1 MAEKITVPTLGE
13 SVTEATVSKWLKSQG
28 EKVIADEPL
37 VELETDKVNVE
48 VPSPTSGVLGNIV
61 VKEGETVN
69 VGSLLGTVDNST
81 QEKEKNTNEISNY
94 SPPKK
99 EEKDKKPKIFNE
111 EKIEKPKKNKPK
123 KIEEPVLKLEDEEP
137 LILEE
142 VHEESAVQK
151 VEKKISPAARKMA
164 IESNVDLNKIEGSG
178 KNGIVL
184 KEDIMA
190 LMGSKPAPSE
200 RKINHGPE
208 ERVKMTRL
216 RLTIAKRLKEAQEN
230 AAMLTTFNEVDMS
243 EVISMR
249 SAYKDEFQNKY
260 GVKLQ
265 LDPTFQPHL
274 NLYEGIVF
282 QLIGDNGKNKSVI
295 AKGGRYDELV
305 RSFSPNEK
313 IFNGIGFTISVDILR
328 NLIKEEKTDKK
339 RILLMFKDSYLLEKG
354 MNEQKVQ
361 QRKGNIAVLHLNPC
375 DDLAKANQ
383 IMKENNCSEILW
395 VK

>member
-1 MAEKITVPTLGE
+1 MTTSIVKLSSTRLINKKRPIRLFTNGMVF
-13 SVTEATVSKWLKSQG
+13 
-28 EKVIADEPL
+28 
-37 VELETDKVNVE
+37 DKKQN
-48 VPSPTSGVLGNIV
+48 N
-61 VKEGETVN
+61 K
-69 VGSLLGTVDNST
+69 NSFKL
-81 QEKEKNTNEISNY
+81 QEKLQSGIELIGYDTKYPEIEVINILFDSIDNINL
-94 SPPKK
+94 
-99 EEKDKKPKIFNE
+99 KDGCNLFLLVSTTKIM
-111 EKIEKPKKNKPK
+111 
-123 KIEEPVLKLEDEEP
+123 D
-137 LILEE
+137 LILNKYKNNNFEE
-142 VHEESAVQK
+142 IKKSLVNFDQDNLSKLGIDEDDKYILKDLLFTRGEPIAILKKLKTIYGTSK
-151 VEKKISPAARKMA
+151 TLDDLNFLFETLSKIS
-164 IESNVDLNKIEGSG
+164 
-178 KNGIVL
+178 
-184 KEDIMA
+184 
-190 LMGSKPAPSE
+190 
-200 RKINHGPE
+200 
-208 ERVKMTRL
+208 
-216 RLTIAKRLKEAQEN
+216 
-230 AAMLTTFNEVDMS
+230 
-243 EVISMR
+243 
-249 SAYKDEFQNKY
+249 NKY

-361 QRKGNIAVLHLNPC
+361 QKKGNIAVLHLNPC